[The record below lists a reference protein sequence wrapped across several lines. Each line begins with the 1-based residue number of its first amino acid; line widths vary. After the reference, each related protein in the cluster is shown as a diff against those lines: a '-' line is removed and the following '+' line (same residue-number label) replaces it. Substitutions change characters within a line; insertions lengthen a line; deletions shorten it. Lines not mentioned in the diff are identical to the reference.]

1 MTTSFS
7 LMERAFKDRHALKR
21 MHLEGGVG
29 DQLKE
34 GPVFNF
40 MTTGV
45 GSVPFSDV
53 DDTCRRIIKA
63 FPDMPFWPQFVKRSY
78 LEDMLVQASEG
89 LPFLEVDHK
98 ARALAIRTTDSPES
112 ELIPFYEHFLATD
125 TDYFA
130 ISEERAIGLYTILDL
145 MENGLDANGS
155 FIKGQIVGPI
165 TLGGSLKGPT
175 GKSALYDGE
184 IMTALV
190 KGLAIKALWLIRKM
204 AVSGRVPI
212 LFIDEPY
219 LSGFGSAFTPIRREE
234 VIRFI
239 GEIVD
244 YLRSKSD
251 IVIGIHCCGN
261 TDWSMIIET
270 GVDIVNFDA
279 FGYMDYFLLYRD
291 EIIQFVDDG
300 GTVAWGVIP
309 TTSFTGKEAV
319 TELKAQLEKGLD
331 RLYEWGIKRDRI
343 TERSIITP
351 ACGLGTLE
359 PQKAEKVLELLSSLS
374 NLFFE
379 IAG

>member
-1 MTTSFS
+1 MRRES
-7 LMERAFKDRHALKR
+7 
-21 MHLEGGVG
+21 GGG
-29 DQLKE
+29 DQLK
-34 GPVFNF
+34 GSHVFNF
-40 MTTGV
+40 MATGV

-53 DDTCRRIIKA
+53 DDICRHIIKT

-89 LPFLEVDHK
+89 LPFVEVNHK
-98 ARALAIRTTDSPES
+98 ERALAIRTTDNPES
-112 ELIPFYEHFLATD
+112 ELISFYEHFLATD

-145 MENGLDANGS
+145 MEKGPDANGR

-175 GKSALYDGE
+175 GKSALYDDE
-184 IMTALV
+184 IMAAIV
-190 KGLAIKALWLIRKM
+190 KGLAIKALWLIGKM
-204 AVSGRVPI
+204 AESGRVPI

-234 VIRFI
+234 VIGFI

-251 IVIGIHCCGN
+251 VLIGIHCCGN

-279 FGYMDYFLLYRD
+279 FSYMDYFLLYRD
-291 EIIQFVDDG
+291 EIIRFLEGG
-300 GTVAWGVIP
+300 GTVAWGVVP

-319 TELKAQLEKGLD
+319 SDLKAQLEKGLD
-331 RLYEWGIKRDRI
+331 RLYEWGIKRDKA
-343 TERSIITP
+343 TERSIITS

-374 NLFFE
+374 NIVFE
-379 IAG
+379 AAR

>member
-1 MTTSFS
+1 M
-7 LMERAFKDRHALKR
+7 
-21 MHLEGGVG
+21 
-29 DQLKE
+29 KE
-34 GPVFNF
+34 SHDFNF
-40 MTTGV
+40 VTTGV

-53 DDTCRRIIKA
+53 DDTCRRILKA

-78 LEDMLVQASEG
+78 LEDMVVQASEG

-98 ARALAIRTTDSPES
+98 ARALSIRNTDSPES
-112 ELIPFYEHFLATD
+112 ELVPFYEHFLATD

-130 ISEERAIGLYTILDL
+130 ISEERAIGLYTILDVMKNDL
-145 MENGLDANGS
+145 NANGL

-204 AVSGRVPI
+204 ALSGRMPI

-244 YLRSKSD
+244 YLRSESD
-251 IVIGIHCCGN
+251 VVIGIHCCGN
-261 TDWSMIIET
+261 TDWSMVIET

-279 FGYMDYFLLYRD
+279 FGYLDYFLLYRD
-291 EIIQFVDDG
+291 EIIEFLEGG

-309 TTSFTGKEAV
+309 TASFTGKEAV
-319 TELKAQLEKGLD
+319 IDLRTQLKKGLD
-331 RLYEWGIKRDRI
+331 RLFEWGIKRDKI
-343 TERSIITP
+343 AKRSIITP

-359 PQKAEKVLELLSSLS
+359 PHKAEKVLKLLSSLS
-374 NLFFE
+374 NIVLE
-379 IAG
+379 SAG